1 MILRALSFTLTDSE
15 LSANF
20 PRAFEQVKQIKDPKL
35 SFEDGAIIFSGK
47 FVAGII
53 PVPFQAHCAL
63 SAEEDGKVL
72 RVCLQKVKAA
82 FFSGGGEQIISAMKD
97 KIGVVPGVRPE
108 GDSLYI
114 TLSEIGATKGMH
126 IQGQLKSITIGNHE
140 LTLEL
145 A

>member
-1 MILRALSFTLTDSE
+1 MVLRALNFTLTDAE

-35 SFEDGAIIFSGK
+35 NFENGSIVFSGK

-53 PVPFQAHCAL
+53 PVPFQAECEL
-63 SAEEDGKVL
+63 SPVENGQVL
-72 RVCLQKVKAA
+72 KVCLKKVKAA
-82 FFSGGGEQIISAMKD
+82 FFSGGGEQIISALKD
-97 KIGVVPGVRPE
+97 KMGLAPGVRPE

-114 TLSEIGATKGMH
+114 NLVEVGAAKGHQILGTLKN
-126 IQGQLKSITIGNHE
+126 ITIGNHE

-145 A
+145 S